1 MLTDPVTSPINP
13 PSRWMYGMIAAISTV
28 FIRLFAALPEGMG
41 FSILIANMIAC
52 VLDHY
57 EWSSSRYTWKKLLA
71 MGLLI
76 VVPALTIFLVIKFG
90 GVLNG

>member
-1 MLTDPVTSPINP
+1 
-13 PSRWMYGMIAAISTV
+13 
-28 FIRLFAALPEGMG
+28 MG

>member
-1 MLTDPVTSPINP
+1 MITDPVTSPT
-13 PSRWMYGMIAAISTV
+13 SKFGRVLYGAIAGSITVLIRISG
-28 FIRLFAALPEGMG
+28 AYPEGAA

-57 EWSSSRYTWKKLLA
+57 EWSSSRYTWKKFLA